1 MSLKK
6 QITLLLLCGILLL
19 TFSACGAEENAAET
33 SAVISSSVTTEMET
47 EPPTTVPT
55 QPEEETDQPT
65 ETPTIV
71 TEPKA
76 QGNTYI
82 TRESEINAV
91 TCPVFQFDYPDGW
104 SITSEEVASNGEAIN
119 GLFTEKVV
127 LSNNRGVTITFLAY
141 MSNDSIGYGSIM
153 HQITVKKIAESSF
166 VPTTPAGTGE
176 DYSSLG
182 DFMVA
187 KLKTVGELQMN
198 TDSDYTKVDGSVYY
212 AVLPE
217 SYKGSYDIV
226 GMDGIYGQFRF
237 NYPGPYAF
245 IAEAPGGQFTSAE
258 ESEIIEIL
266 SSFRVA
272 G

>member
-6 QITLLLLCGILLL
+6 QITLLLLCGTLLL
-19 TFSACGAEENAAET
+19 AFAACGTEENAEEPNAD
-33 SAVISSSVTTEMET
+33 INSSVTAEIET

-55 QPEEETDQPT
+55 QPEEETEQPT
-65 ETPTIV
+65 ETTPVV
-71 TEPKA
+71 TEPKV
-76 QGNTYI
+76 GENTY
-82 TRESEINAV
+82 TTKESEVNAI
-91 TCPVFQFDYPDGW
+91 TCPVFQFNYPDEW
-104 SITSEEVASNGEAIN
+104 SITSEEVASNGEAID

-127 LSNNRGVTITFLAY
+127 LSNNRGVTITFIAY
-141 MSNDSIGYGSIM
+141 MGNDSIGYGRIM
-153 HQITVKKIAESSF
+153 HQITAEKIAESSF

-182 DFMVA
+182 NFMVA
-187 KLKTVGELQMN
+187 KLKTVGELQMD
-198 TDSDYTKVDGSVYY
+198 TDSEYTKVEGSVYY

-217 SYKGSYDIV
+217 SYEGSYDIV

-245 IAEAPGGQFTSAE
+245 IAEAPGGQYTSAE

-272 G
+272 